1 MKKSLILVG
10 MIMLIAVFLH
20 MTTEEQPVQ
29 LELYRQ
35 GEEGKA
41 VLMGRIEDERVAEY
55 QAFYR
60 GCMAEGEPEGEPET
74 LRYPDVAVYLIDGSS
89 VIHHSSFW
97 FWENG
102 EGMMASVEAKHRT
115 KPLTAEKV
123 EEIRT
128 ILDTDLEDQ

>member
-1 MKKSLILVG
+1 MKKSMILIG
-10 MIMLIAVFLH
+10 IIMLISVFLH
-20 MTTEEQPVQ
+20 MTTEEQSVQ

-41 VLMGRIEDERVAEY
+41 VSMGRIEGERVDEY

-60 GCMAEGEPEGEPET
+60 DRMAEGKPEEEPET

-115 KPLTAEKV
+115 KPLNAEKV
-123 EEIRT
+123 EEIRN
-128 ILDTDLEDQ
+128 ILDVDLEDH